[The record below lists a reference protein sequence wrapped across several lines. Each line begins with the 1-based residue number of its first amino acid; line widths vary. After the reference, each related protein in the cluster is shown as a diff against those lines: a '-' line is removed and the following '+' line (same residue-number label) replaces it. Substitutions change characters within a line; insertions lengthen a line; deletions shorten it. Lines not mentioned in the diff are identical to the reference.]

1 MRERTI
7 PTVLFVDDQPEVT
20 AALELA
26 FHKKPFKV
34 YTANSAYY
42 ALELLSR
49 VPIDVVISDEQMPV
63 MSGSE
68 FLTIVR
74 RDYPSATRII
84 LSGQA
89 NFKATL
95 AAINEARAHHFLVKP
110 CPSDEIA
117 QCIAKAL
124 DERALNLQY
133 VDPIERRSEEKRLES
148 LRQFDSALE
157 LLWVAFQPIIH
168 SGESEV
174 FAYEALVRSNH
185 PELKTPY
192 LLFEAAEE
200 FERVEE
206 LERRIRAL
214 IAERLVDLPPDV
226 SVMVNV
232 HPRSLG
238 DQDLYSPDCGLY
250 PARHRVIFE
259 ITERDKFH
267 DFPGSGRG
275 LTTLR
280 DMGYRVAVDDLGAG
294 YAGLNSFA
302 MIRPDVVKFDME
314 LIRDIDRSKTKCN
327 LVRLMATLCRD
338 MGILTVAEGIET
350 EEEYEKVRELGCDLL
365 QGFFIARPA
374 FNFAQPSPV
383 APAYLEEVLK

>member
-1 MRERTI
+1 MRDRI
-7 PTVLFVDDQPEVT
+7 LPTVLFVDDQPEVT

-34 YTANSAYY
+34 YTANSASG

-49 VPIDVVISDEQMPV
+49 IPIDVVISDEQMPV
-63 MSGSE
+63 MSGSQ

-95 AAINEARAHHFLVKP
+95 SAINEARAHHFLVKP
-110 CPSDEIA
+110 CPSDDIA

-124 DERALNLQY
+124 DERAMDLHG
-133 VDPIERRSEEKRLES
+133 DPLERRSAEKRLDAS
-148 LRQFDSALE
+148 RQFDLALE
-157 LLWVAFQPIIH
+157 GLWIAFQPIIR
-168 SGESEV
+168 SGESGL

-185 PELKTPY
+185 PDFKTPY
-192 LLFEAAEE
+192 QLFDTAEE
-200 FERVEE
+200 FTRVEE
-206 LERRIRAL
+206 LERRIRTL
-214 IAERLVDLPPDV
+214 IAERIVELPADV

-238 DQDLYSPDCGLY
+238 DEDLYSPESGLFQS
-250 PARHRVIFE
+250 RHRVILE

-267 DFPGSGRG
+267 EVPGSTRG
-275 LTTLR
+275 LARLR
-280 DMGYRVAVDDLGAG
+280 DLGYRVAVDDLGAG

-302 MIRPDVVKFDME
+302 MIHPDVVKFDME
-314 LIRDIDRSKTKCN
+314 LIRDIDRSSTKCN
-327 LVRLMATLCRD
+327 LVRVITALCKE

-350 EEEYEKVRELGCDLL
+350 EEEYEKVQELGCDLL

-374 FNFAQPSPV
+374 SHFARPV
-383 APAYLEEVLK
+383 PAIPEYSEEVL